1 MRKELLLLGAFGMLT
16 TATLCAQ
23 EFHLQ
28 PTPQEYITQKILLIF
43 PDNTRSFRQF
53 RAGRT
58 CVAFTPFIDAGRGAW
73 RFFPCIYRSER
84 R

>member
-28 PTPQEYITQKILLIF
+28 QIG
-43 PDNTRSFRQF
+43 
-53 RAGRT
+53 RAH
-58 CVAFTPFIDAGRGAW
+58 V
-73 RFFPCIYRSER
+73 
-84 R
+84 

>member
-28 PTPQEYITQKILLIF
+28 PTLPKNILRKKILLIF
-43 PDNTRSFRQF
+43 PDNTRSFP
-53 RAGRT
+53 AIPCRT
-58 CVAFTPFIDAGRGAW
+58 DLRCLYSVH
-73 RFFPCIYRSER
+73 
-84 R
+84 

>member
-28 PTPQEYITQKILLIF
+28 PTPQEYITQKDSVDIPPTI
-43 PDNTRSFRQF
+43 PDPFRQF

-58 CVAFTPFIDAGRGAW
+58 CVAFTPVH
-73 RFFPCIYRSER
+73 
-84 R
+84 

>member
-28 PTPQEYITQKILLIF
+28 PTPQEYITQMCIR
-43 PDNTRSFRQF
+43 D
-53 RAGRT
+53 RAPSLEKRY
-58 CVAFTPFIDAGRGAW
+58 FIW
-73 RFFPCIYRSER
+73 PT
-84 R
+84 

>member
-28 PTPQEYITQKILLIF
+28 PTPQEYITQKDLLIF
-43 PDNTRSFRQF
+43 PDNTRSFP
-53 RAGRT
+53 AIPCRT
-58 CVAFTPFIDAGRGAW
+58 DLRCLYSVH
-73 RFFPCIYRSER
+73 
-84 R
+84 

>member
-28 PTPQEYITQKILLIF
+28 PTPQEYITQKDSVDICLLYTS
-43 PDNTRSFRQF
+43 PSPRDTR
-53 RAGRT
+53 
-58 CVAFTPFIDAGRGAW
+58 
-73 RFFPCIYRSER
+73 
-84 R
+84 

>member
-28 PTPQEYITQKILLIF
+28 PTPKNILRKKILLIF
-43 PDNTRSFRQF
+43 PDNTRSFP
-53 RAGRT
+53 AIPCRT
-58 CVAFTPFIDAGRGAW
+58 DLRCLYSVH
-73 RFFPCIYRSER
+73 
-84 R
+84 

>member
-28 PTPQEYITQKILLIF
+28 PTPQEYITQKDSVDIPRIF
-43 PDNTRSFRQF
+43 KADEQQLYAQLNAKLKP
-53 RAGRT
+53 
-58 CVAFTPFIDAGRGAW
+58 
-73 RFFPCIYRSER
+73 
-84 R
+84 

>member
-28 PTPQEYITQKILLIF
+28 PTPQEYITQKDSVDF
-43 PDNTRSFRQF
+43 P
-53 RAGRT
+53 AIPCRT
-58 CVAFTPFIDAGRGAW
+58 DLRCLYSVH
-73 RFFPCIYRSER
+73 
-84 R
+84 

>member
-28 PTPQEYITQKILLIF
+28 PTPQEYITQKDSVDIPRQYQILSGNSVQDGPAL
-43 PDNTRSFRQF
+43 PLL
-53 RAGRT
+53 
-58 CVAFTPFIDAGRGAW
+58 IDAGRGAW

>member
-28 PTPQEYITQKILLIF
+28 PTPQKDSVDIPQQYQILSGNSVQDGPAL
-43 PDNTRSFRQF
+43 PLLRSLM
-53 RAGRT
+53 
-58 CVAFTPFIDAGRGAW
+58 P
-73 RFFPCIYRSER
+73 E
-84 R
+84 

>member
-28 PTPQEYITQKILLIF
+28 PTPPRIYYAK
-43 PDNTRSFRQF
+43 
-53 RAGRT
+53 
-58 CVAFTPFIDAGRGAW
+58 
-73 RFFPCIYRSER
+73 RFC
-84 R
+84 

>member
-28 PTPQEYITQKILLIF
+28 PLPKNILRKKILLIF
-43 PDNTRSFRQF
+43 PDNTRSFP
-53 RAGRT
+53 AIPCRT
-58 CVAFTPFIDAGRGAW
+58 DLRCLYSVH
-73 RFFPCIYRSER
+73 
-84 R
+84 

>member
-28 PTPQEYITQKILLIF
+28 PTPQEYITQKDSVDTF
-43 PDNTRSFRQF
+43 KNKK
-53 RAGRT
+53 
-58 CVAFTPFIDAGRGAW
+58 
-73 RFFPCIYRSER
+73 
-84 R
+84 

>member
-28 PTPQEYITQKILLIF
+28 PTPQEYITQKDSPTI
-43 PDNTRSFRQF
+43 PDPFRQF

>member
-28 PTPQEYITQKILLIF
+28 PTPQEYITLIF
-43 PDNTRSFRQF
+43 PDNTRSFPTIPC
-53 RAGRT
+53 RT
-58 CVAFTPFIDAGRGAW
+58 DLRCLYSVH
-73 RFFPCIYRSER
+73 
-84 R
+84 

>member
-28 PTPQEYITQKILLIF
+28 PTPQEYITQK
-43 PDNTRSFRQF
+43 DS
-53 RAGRT
+53 
-58 CVAFTPFIDAGRGAW
+58 V
-73 RFFPCIYRSER
+73 RSEEHTSELQSP
-84 R
+84 

>member
-28 PTPQEYITQKILLIF
+28 PILPKNILRKKILLIF
-43 PDNTRSFRQF
+43 PDNTRSFP
-53 RAGRT
+53 AIPCRT
-58 CVAFTPFIDAGRGAW
+58 DLRCLYSVH
-73 RFFPCIYRSER
+73 
-84 R
+84 